1 MDTANLAYRKLQN
14 LLAAALLLGGLTLL
28 LGLMGWLLA
37 GGAGLVWAVALAL
50 ITSLAARSLPARLLL
65 AHSGASPLPVRAA
78 PELYQVLTELYRRA
92 GLRHRPTLYY
102 LPSPALNAFAVGHRD
117 DGGIAVSSGLLR
129 TLNLRELAGVL
140 AHEVSHLRH
149 NDTTVMAM
157 ADAMARLTFWAAV
170 LGQVVLLL
178 LLPWWLAGELPIP
191 WLLFL
196 AILFAPSA
204 STLLQ
209 LALSRNR
216 EYAADMEAANLTGD
230 PEGLM
235 SALVKLERF
244 NGGWLRSL
252 FGRTPQLAPPW
263 LRTHPPTEERIQRLQ
278 NLAHRRPAATPSELL
293 GRPPFTLRVIP
304 PATRPQRRYWLIR
317 RRWP

>member
-1 MDTANLAYRKLQN
+1 MNPTHLAQRKLQN
-14 LLAAALLLGGLTLL
+14 LLGAVLLLTGLTLL

-37 GGAGLVWAVALAL
+37 GGVGLVWAMALAVV
-50 ITSLAARSLPARLLL
+50 TSLVARSLPARLLL
-65 AHSGASPLPVRAA
+65 AHSGASPLPPGAA
-78 PELYQVLTELYRRA
+78 PELYRLLAALYRQA
-92 GLRHRPTLYY
+92 GLRHDPTLYY

-117 DGGIAVSSGLLR
+117 DGGIAVSGGLLR
-129 TLNLRELAGVL
+129 TLTLRELAGVL

-170 LGQVVLLL
+170 LGQLALLI
-178 LLPWWLAGELPIP
+178 LLPWWMAGDLALP

-196 AILFAPSA
+196 AILVAPSA
-204 STLLQ
+204 ATLLQ

-216 EYAADMEAANLTGD
+216 EYAADIEAASLTGD
-230 PEGLM
+230 PQGLV
-235 SALVKLERF
+235 SALVKLERY

-252 FGRTPQLAPPW
+252 FGRRPRLAPPW
-263 LRTHPPTEERIQRLQ
+263 LRTHPPTEVRIERLHRLEKQ
-278 NLAHRRPAATPSELL
+278 ATSDTALHGLPSE
-293 GRPPFTLRVIP
+293 PVTLRMKAP
-304 PATRPQRRYWLIR
+304 PRARRRYWLVR

>member
-1 MDTANLAYRKLQN
+1 MDTVSLAQRKLHN

-37 GGAGLVWAVALAL
+37 GAAGLVWAVALAL

-65 AHSGASPLPVRAA
+65 AHAGAAPLPVAAA
-78 PELYQVLTELYRRA
+78 PEVYQVLDTLYQRA
-92 GLRHRPTLYY
+92 GLRHQPTLYY

-117 DGGIAVSSGLLR
+117 DGGIAVSSGLLH

-170 LGQVVLLL
+170 LAQLVLLL
-178 LLPWWLAGELPIP
+178 LLPWWLADEQPVP
-191 WLLFL
+191 WLLLL

-216 EYAADMEAANLTGD
+216 EYAADMEAADLTGD
-230 PEGLM
+230 PTGLI

-263 LRTHPPTEERIQRLQ
+263 LRTHPPTAERIQRLRAVEPRQ
-278 NLAHRRPAATPSELL
+278 PTAPRPECLQAPPWAVRIAPPTV
-293 GRPPFTLRVIP
+293 RPR
-304 PATRPQRRYWLIR
+304 RRYWLIR